1 MFFVFPGSGD
11 GRRDQLNLFNKTQPT
26 KKRRK
31 SRTAFTNQQIYQ
43 LEKRFLYQ
51 KYLTP
56 ADRDELASGL
66 DLSTAQ
72 VITWFQNRRAK
83 LKRDLEE
90 LKADVTAAKSTD
102 DECPPV
108 GSLLDEREL
117 FEKHGLRKCERKE
130 DYHHEFHHRNISPV
144 ISSPGRSP
152 IRSPVVSPARS
163 RSSSIAQ
170 DDCEKIQNKDRI
182 FHNDRLADDRRSPVI
197 RSSSVN
203 SIYSNRSS
211 PT

>member
-1 MFFVFPGSGD
+1 MTD
-11 GRRDQLNLFNKTQPT
+11 AKREQLNIFNKSQPS

-102 DECPPV
+102 DEHQEI
-108 GSLLDEREL
+108 LANANFNEQEL
-117 FEKHGLRKCERKE
+117 FEKHGLRRCDRKE
-130 DYHHEFHHRNISPV
+130 SEDYDSHTYRNNHDDDQGQPRSQDHKRERTPSVDMPRLSPEMKPHER
-144 ISSPGRSP
+144 
-152 IRSPVVSPARS
+152 
-163 RSSSIAQ
+163 
-170 DDCEKIQNKDRI
+170 
-182 FHNDRLADDRRSPVI
+182 
-197 RSSSVN
+197 
-203 SIYSNRSS
+203 
-211 PT
+211 TT

>member
-1 MFFVFPGSGD
+1 M
-11 GRRDQLNLFNKTQPT
+11 NLFNKSQPI

-56 ADRDELASGL
+56 ADRDELATGL

-90 LKADVTAAKSTD
+90 LKADVTAAKSD
-102 DECPPV
+102 DDQC
-108 GSLLDEREL
+108 EL
-117 FEKHGLRKCERKE
+117 PAHAVTNEQELYEKHGLRRCERK
-130 DYHHEFHHRNISPV
+130 DSAGY
-144 ISSPGRSP
+144 
-152 IRSPVVSPARS
+152 A
-163 RSSSIAQ
+163 SSSSSGSTSGSLVFNRHPEDTIDIRPQSIDPSLHRRATQ
-170 DDCEKIQNKDRI
+170 SVDDSLHRGSPDNKD
-182 FHNDRLADDRRSPVI
+182 
-197 RSSSVN
+197 
-203 SIYSNRSS
+203 IYQ
-211 PT
+211 TT